1 MATMFPKQPQDNYG
15 SNIRTESPF
24 KAGLVRDVSKVPVA
38 YSGPNA
44 SRSAFARALSDE
56 ASGQIRNQFDLD
68 SAEYQQKAV
77 KARAQDVQGRRESQ
91 VKQGGMDTQ
100 LRVANTTLDT
110 QKRVETAK
118 QDAAYQRSRANID
131 AYMKRAKQ
139 DFWVNSLTGF
149 ADASYGPIME
159 IAYGPSASE
168 RYAALKAAGGAS
180 PVEGITS
187 GDILAAGGNY
197 RSGAATSVEAPRL
210 GSNRGLIRALYNGLT
225 R

>member
-1 MATMFPKQPQDNYG
+1 MFPKQPKDNYG

-24 KAGLVRDVSKVPVA
+24 TAGLVRDVSQVPAA

-56 ASGQIRNQFDLD
+56 SSNSIRNQFDLD

-139 DFWVNSLTGF
+139 DFWVNTLTGF
-149 ADASYGPIME
+149 ADAAYSPIMD
-159 IAYGPSASE
+159 IAYGPSESE
-168 RYAALKAAGGAS
+168 RYMALKAKYGAS

-187 GDILAAGGNY
+187 GDILAAGSGY
-197 RSGAATSVEAPRL
+197 RSGSAYNTDAPRL
-210 GSNRGLIRALYNGLT
+210 GSNRGLIRGLYNGLT